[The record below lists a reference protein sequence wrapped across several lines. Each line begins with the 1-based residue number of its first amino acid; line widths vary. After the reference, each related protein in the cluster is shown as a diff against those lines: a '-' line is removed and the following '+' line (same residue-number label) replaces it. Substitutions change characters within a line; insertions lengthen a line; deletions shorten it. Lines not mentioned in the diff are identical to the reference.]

1 MSDPNPPPLTAEE
14 IRLGSTRQAEET
26 LTTMRE
32 RAAQAESELE
42 EKLAWRREQLEREI
56 AALEARKAAALAQL
70 GDLRALAEESDE
82 LFAAA
87 DEPTTRITPQKP

>member
-1 MSDPNPPPLTAEE
+1 MSLTQ
-14 IRLGSTRQAEET
+14 RLQTRSTPQ
-26 LTTMRE
+26 
-32 RAAQAESELE
+32 
-42 EKLAWRREQLEREI
+42 
-56 AALEARKAAALAQL
+56 ALEARKAAALAQL